1 MENNDNLISENEV
14 IEDIVLGVFI
24 TNYEQISNFIFRI
37 KSDYFEVNENH
48 QIFEIILELYKSNQ
62 PIDEL
67 IIKNC
72 LYDIWHETN
81 WNEKIGKLSNYHTYD
96 LQIDFF
102 VNKLQENYVNKQLVA
117 TALMVSN
124 QATDKT
130 SRINSAIMQLMD
142 LKKLISVTESKNIS
156 KLIDQFKENKGF
168 INTDLL
174 VNTGLVDLDEKLNG
188 GFEQKQ
194 LIIIGA
200 RPGVGKSAL
209 LMNFFNQIL
218 LEKKKKVLFVSFM
231 MNPKRFLALLLSN
244 KLKQPFNEIVN
255 DFTASKY
262 QEECKEIIA
271 AEESDMF
278 KYHFQKDN
286 DIVSLLAEI
295 SSQKIRQGLDV
306 VIIDNLQQLED
317 LNPIFYQNR
326 NTSLGKN
333 LRRLKQLAEEMN
345 LLIVIGSE
353 LSRNTEKRISGR
365 PVLSDLRDSGWIEE
379 LADKVLMIYRPAC
392 YNLSEWDDGTH
403 TYNNAEIDICKNKLG
418 QIGSVRVNYNVE
430 AFAFSD
436 YKNSSEAW
444 DDNKLIPENRMNEF

>member
-1 MENNDNLISENEV
+1 
-14 IEDIVLGVFI
+14 
-24 TNYEQISNFIFRI
+24 
-37 KSDYFEVNENH
+37 
-48 QIFEIILELYKSNQ
+48 
-62 PIDEL
+62 
-67 IIKNC
+67 
-72 LYDIWHETN
+72 
-81 WNEKIGKLSNYHTYD
+81 
-96 LQIDFF
+96 
-102 VNKLQENYVNKQLVA
+102 
-117 TALMVSN
+117 
-124 QATDKT
+124 
-130 SRINSAIMQLMD
+130 
-142 LKKLISVTESKNIS
+142 
-156 KLIDQFKENKGF
+156 
-168 INTDLL
+168 
-174 VNTGLVDLDEKLNG
+174 
-188 GFEQKQ
+188 
-194 LIIIGA
+194 
-200 RPGVGKSAL
+200 
-209 LMNFFNQIL
+209 
-218 LEKKKKVLFVSFM
+218 
-231 MNPKRFLALLLSN
+231 
-244 KLKQPFNEIVN
+244 
-255 DFTASKY
+255 
-262 QEECKEIIA
+262 
-271 AEESDMF
+271 
-278 KYHFQKDN
+278 
-286 DIVSLLAEI
+286 LAEI